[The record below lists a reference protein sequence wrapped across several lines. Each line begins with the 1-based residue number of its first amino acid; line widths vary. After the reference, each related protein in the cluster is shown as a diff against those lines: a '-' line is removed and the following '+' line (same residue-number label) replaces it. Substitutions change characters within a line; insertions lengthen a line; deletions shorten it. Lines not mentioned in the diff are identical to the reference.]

1 MAIVKEVKIQPVG
14 TSVSININ
22 IDGYDEETGLA
33 ILSPGK
39 GAFVSNNVELPS
51 LKVLGGVEMIGLSV
65 DNLPEELLADVPM
78 VFEWFAKAFDYSYE
92 NQVEPA
98 NPMGMLP

>member
-1 MAIVKEVKIQPVG
+1 MSIVKEVKIQPVA

-33 ILSPGK
+33 ILSPGQ
-39 GAFVSNNVELPS
+39 GTFISTNVELPS
-51 LKVLGGVEMIGLSV
+51 MKLLGSGEMIPLSV
-65 DNLPEELLADVPM
+65 DNLSEELLEELPM